1 MIFKQIFS
9 GNTSW
14 VRGLVLLLL
23 FWSIVSVNPMFAQ
36 AESDSTAVADEEE
49 VPETP
54 VARVSLVCIQAADD
68 SIRLEATV
76 KAKIDG
82 AFRTLAGINVQFY
95 RVGADSASLLGNAVT
110 NSRGIALMKTPSADA
125 RPGEDSTVTFSAK
138 SEPIPSL
145 EEGEDEISFKKA
157 SLTLT
162 PVEGDSS
169 HEVTVLVLAGGKDG
183 TPLPEMEV
191 GLYVKRF
198 FSDLKIGEGTTD
210 ENGEVVIAFPTDL
223 PGDAQGNL
231 NIVARVDEHEA
242 YGNLSATIHQAWGKP
257 VSDEAGKMPRALW
270 SHNPPLWMVI
280 TFAILMTVVWG
291 HFIVII
297 YELFRLKHETE

>member
-1 MIFKQIFS
+1 MTIQQIVS
-9 GNTSW
+9 RDKCW
-14 VRGLVLLLL
+14 IKGLVMLLLL
-23 FWSIVSVNPMFAQ
+23 WSNLVFAQ
-36 AESDSTAVADEEE
+36 TESDTTATAGEAE

-68 SIRLEATV
+68 SICLNATV
-76 KAKIDG
+76 KAKVG
-82 AFRTLAGINVQFY
+82 GVLSTLSGINVLFY
-95 RVGADSASLLGNAVT
+95 RVGADTADLLGKAATNNRGVAV
-110 NSRGIALMKTPSADA
+110 LKTPSAGA

-138 SEPIPSL
+138 SEPMPSL

-157 SLTLT
+157 ILTLT

-169 HEVTVLVLAGGKDG
+169 NEITVLVLAGGKGG
-183 TPLPEMEV
+183 TPIPEMEV
-191 GLYVKRF
+191 GLYVKRL
-198 FSDLKIGEGTTD
+198 FSYLKVGEGTTD
-210 ENGEVVIAFPTDL
+210 ENGEAVIAFPTGL

-231 NIVARVDEHEA
+231 TIVARVDEHEV
-242 YGNLSATIHQAWGKP
+242 YGNLSATIQQAWGKP
-257 VSDEAGKMPRALW
+257 ISEEAGKMPRALW
-270 SHNPPLWMVI
+270 SHTPPLWMVI

>member
-1 MIFKQIFS
+1 MTFQHIVSRTAGFIK
-9 GNTSW
+9 NPA
-14 VRGLVLLLL
+14 LALLLL
-23 FWSIVSVNPMFAQ
+23 GSLSVNVLFAQ
-36 AESDSTAVADEEE
+36 TEEDSTATEAKE
-49 VPETP
+49 VPQTP

-68 SIRLEATV
+68 SIHLEATV

-82 AFRTLAGINVQFY
+82 AFRAIKGVDVLFY
-95 RVGADSASLLGNAVT
+95 NMGADSASLLGHAVT
-110 NSRGIALMKTPSADA
+110 NIRGLAMLNTPSAGA
-125 RPGEDSTVTFSAK
+125 LPGEEGTVTFSAK
-138 SEPIPSL
+138 TETMPSL

-157 SLTLT
+157 KLTLT
-162 PVEGDSS
+162 PAEDDSTF
-169 HEVTVLVLAGGKDG
+169 EVTALIVAGDPES

-198 FSDLKIGEGTTD
+198 FSFLKVGEGTTD
-210 ENGEVVIAFPTDL
+210 ENGEVIITCPDNL

-231 NIVARVDEHEA
+231 TIVARVDEHEQ
-242 YGNLSATIHQAWGKP
+242 YGNLSATVQRAWGKP
-257 VSDEAGKMPRALW
+257 VSDDAQRMPRALW

-297 YELFRLKHETE
+297 YELFRLKHET